1 MEIEAKKK
9 KKKKSLK
16 KNERAKTKK
25 MQEPREIAAPAF
37 FS

>member
-1 MEIEAKKK
+1 MKIGTKKK
-9 KKKKSLK
+9 KRRKSLK